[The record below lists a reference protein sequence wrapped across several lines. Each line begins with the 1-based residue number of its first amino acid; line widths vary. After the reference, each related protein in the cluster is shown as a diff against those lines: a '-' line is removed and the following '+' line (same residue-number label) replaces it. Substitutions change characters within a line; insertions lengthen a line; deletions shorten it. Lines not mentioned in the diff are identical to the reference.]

1 MTASGGPFFKT
12 PLKNLQNVKIKQALN
27 HPNWKMGNK
36 ISIDSATMI
45 NKIYEVIEA
54 KNIFKIPYEKIE
66 IIIHTKSYIHAI
78 IKSHSGMIKIIAH
91 DTTMSIPIF
100 NTLFFNS
107 SKIIKKKKLN
117 FKLLNKL
124 DFNKIDA
131 KRYPMI
137 KILNYL
143 SNKHSLFETVIVSAN
158 DALVELYLRRQI
170 KFTDIQKQLFQ
181 LIRKN
186 EFLKYK
192 KIYPKKVGDIVNL
205 NNYVRLKIFKTVY
218 KSSNV

>member
-1 MTASGGPFFKT
+1 
-12 PLKNLQNVKIKQALN
+12 
-27 HPNWKMGNK
+27 
-36 ISIDSATMI
+36 
-45 NKIYEVIEA
+45 
-54 KNIFKIPYEKIE
+54 
-66 IIIHTKSYIHAI
+66 
-78 IKSHSGMIKIIAH
+78 MIKIIAH

-107 SKIIKKKKLN
+107 SKIIKTEKLN

-124 DFNKIDA
+124 DFNKIDV

-192 KIYPKKVGDIVNL
+192 KIYPKKVSDIVNL